1 LFDGPGLLPA
11 KVWGGNRTPRGAH
24 TQEVLVSLL
33 ATCRQ
38 QHHSAP
44 TVLIGLLC
52 SPEPHKLDLTAA
64 DLPPP
69 RLPVIRHDS

>member
-1 LFDGPGLLPA
+1 VVA
-11 KVWGGNRTPRGAH
+11 RKVWGGNRTPRGAH
-24 TQEVLVSLL
+24 TQEILVSLL

-38 QHHSAP
+38 QHHSAQ

-52 SPEPHKLDLTAA
+52 SPEPQKLDLRAA

-69 RLPVIRHDS
+69 RLPAICADF